1 MSTTSRTETPNSI
14 RANLRQGTSLCS
26 MILALAAATAA
37 QSAQAQAVAS
47 VPGNAANTSADA
59 AAATK
64 VEAAAAAPDA
74 NTGEIL
80 VTGSR
85 ISQRGYTAPTPVTVV
100 DAVTLAKSAPTNIPD
115 ALNKLPQLANS
126 RSNNQSPVLVANQ
139 PQGGN
144 YLNLRGI
151 GINRVLVLL
160 DGQRLAP
167 TTFEGAVDTNILPQ
181 LLVKQVDIVTA
192 GASASYGSDAVTGV
206 VNFILD
212 KKFTGLKA
220 VANAGISGRG
230 DDAFQRFSLAAGTSL
245 LDDKLHL
252 EGSVE
257 YYRSAGIDA
266 SGKLERGVDRAPMAV
281 GTVGLPG
288 AAGSA
293 TNPYTTIFNA
303 RFAAQSFGSVIN
315 TGPLA
320 GNQFLPGGALAPFNA
335 GTKTGTSGINVSGD
349 GAYHDQMWLTPR
361 VTNRQA
367 FGRIGYDFSPS
378 VSGYVQANYA
388 NSNFSQ
394 VNPTQSVNAI
404 TIYSDNAF
412 LQQSLTAAQRAQLG
426 ATPSFS
432 IGRRLDEDGGLKVH
446 GRTTNFTTGAGL
458 EGKFGGDWKWNVN
471 YTHSYSR
478 LTIQQDNQI
487 QVPRFAAAVD
497 AVRDSAGNIVC
508 RVTSTNPGL
517 YPGCVPINLFGVGSP
532 SAAALRYVL
541 QPSSFTVKN
550 TLDDVNGSI
559 AGSPFSTWAGPVSVV
574 VGGEYRKA
582 TLKQTS
588 TADPAL
594 PVDFTGLRSPIAN
607 RLFNSQQVGVGAG
620 SNNVKE
626 AFGEVA
632 IPLLKNLP
640 FAEKFDLNGAVR
652 YTDYSTSGGVTT
664 WKGGFNYV
672 PTKGI
677 RFRGTISRDI
687 RAPTLYELFAGTQ
700 IARQTF
706 TDRQTNSTNEL
717 IVISGGNSKLKPEI
731 AKTKTVGIVL
741 QPSFL
746 PGFSASVDAWEI
758 KIKGGVGAVDATT
771 VLNQCF
777 ANAASPFCSQI
788 VRPISATD
796 TSAANFP
803 SQINAFNINLAN
815 ELYRGIDV
823 DVSQRLNIAADTR
836 LDLRLLASYVPKR
849 DISTLPTVPTQ
860 HQAGGI
866 SVNGPYGYPKLSGT
880 VQADL
885 SHGPFNLF
893 VAERLVGAM
902 DRNWNP
908 LQVFVQ
914 YHYGPV
920 YYTDLT
926 VSVDLGALGGRDT
939 DGKSN
944 ATLFFNVNNLFN
956 RKPPLVADTSS
967 PGLNFPSAMAAYDV
981 VGRFMSAGVRLR
993 F

>member
-1 MSTTSRTETPNSI
+1 MFCNSK
-14 RANLRQGTSLCS
+14 AYFLGT
-26 MILALAAATAA
+26 AAAVMLLPFTVQGQVVPDQAGDSQSSAA
-37 QSAQAQAVAS
+37 PKSE
-47 VPGNAANTSADA
+47 AAP
-59 AAATK
+59 
-64 VEAAAAAPDA
+64 VEAD
-74 NTGEIL
+74 I
-80 VTGSR
+80 VITGSR

-100 DAVTLAKSAPTNIPD
+100 DADTLAKSASTNIPD

-126 RSNNQSPVLVANQ
+126 RSNNQSPVIVANA

-181 LLVKQVDIVTA
+181 LLVKRVDVVTA
-192 GASASYGSDAVTGV
+192 GASASYGSDAVSGV
-206 VNFILD
+206 VNFVLD
-212 KKFTGLKA
+212 KKFTGIKA
-220 VANAGISGRG
+220 IATAGISDQG
-230 DDAFQRFSLAAGTSL
+230 DDAFQRVGLAAGTSL
-245 LDDKLHL
+245 MDDKLHL

-257 YYRSAGIDA
+257 FYRSAGIDA
-266 SGKLERGVDRAPMAV
+266 NGKLERGTDRAPMAV
-281 GTVGLPG
+281 GTFGVPG

-293 TNPYTTIFNA
+293 SNPYTTVFNA
-303 RFAAQSFGSVIN
+303 RFTAQSFGGVIN

-320 GNQFLPGGALAPFNA
+320 GNQFLPGGALVPFNA
-335 GTKTGTSGINVSGD
+335 GTPTGTSGINVGGD
-349 GAYHDQMWLTPR
+349 GAYHNQMSLTPR
-361 VTNRQA
+361 VTNRQGY
-367 FGRIGYDFSPS
+367 GRIGYDFSPS
-378 VSGYVQANYA
+378 VSGYVFANYA
-388 NSNFSQ
+388 YSDFDQ
-394 VNPTQSVNAI
+394 INPTQSVNAI

-426 ATPSFS
+426 TTPSFS
-432 IGRRLDEDGGLKVH
+432 IGRRLNEDGGLKVH
-446 GRTTNFTTGAGL
+446 GATKNFTTGAGL
-458 EGKFGGDWKWNVN
+458 EGTFGGDWKWNVG
-471 YTHSYSR
+471 YAHSYSR

-497 AVRDSAGNIVC
+497 AVRDGSGNIVC
-508 RVTSTNPGL
+508 RVTLTNPGL

-541 QPSSFTVKN
+541 QPSSFTVTN

-559 AGSPFSTWAGPVSVV
+559 AGSPFSTGAGPVNVV

-582 TLKQTS
+582 TLNQTS

-632 IPLLKNLP
+632 IPLLKGLP

-672 PTKGI
+672 PTNGI

-687 RAPTLYELFAGTQ
+687 RAPTLYELFAGAQ
-700 IARQTF
+700 INRQTF
-706 TDRQTNSTNEL
+706 TDRQTNTTNEL
-717 IVISGGNSKLKPEI
+717 IVVSGGNRNLKPEV
-731 AKTKTVGIVL
+731 ANTKTVGIVL
-741 QPSFL
+741 TPSFL
-746 PGFSASVDAWEI
+746 PGFSASIDAWEI
-758 KIKGGVGAVDATT
+758 KIKGGVSAVDANT

-803 SQINAFNINLAN
+803 SQVNQLSINLAS
-815 ELYRGIDV
+815 ELYRGIDF
-823 DVSQRLNIAADTR
+823 DVSQRINISAETK

-849 DISTLPTVPTQ
+849 AISTLASVPTQ
-860 HQAGGI
+860 EQAGGLW
-866 SVNGPYGYPKLSGT
+866 VNGPYGYPKLSGT
-880 VQADL
+880 FQVNL

-893 VAERLVGAM
+893 VAERFVGAM

-908 LQVFVQ
+908 LQV
-914 YHYGPV
+914 YTEHHYGPV

-926 VSVDLGALGGRDT
+926 ASVDLGALGGRNRN
-939 DGKSN
+939 GESN
-944 ATLFFNVNNLFN
+944 ASLFVNVNNLFN
-956 RKPPLVADTSS
+956 RKPPVVADVSS
-967 PGLNFPSAMAAYDV
+967 PGLYFPTASAVYDV

>member
-1 MSTTSRTETPNSI
+1 MLCKSK
-14 RANLRQGTSLCS
+14 AYLFGTAAVVLLPFSAHAGVVPVGS
-26 MILALAAATAA
+26 SAPPAEAAAQTP
-37 QSAQAQAVAS
+37 S
-47 VPGNAANTSADA
+47 
-59 AAATK
+59 
-64 VEAAAAAPDA
+64 AAAAADA
-74 NTGEIL
+74 TQVDGQAATDSQANESRSGDIV

-100 DAVTLAKSAPTNIPD
+100 DAGTLANAATTNIPD

-126 RSNNQSPVLVANQ
+126 RSNTQSPVLVANA
-139 PQGGN
+139 PLGGN

-181 LLVKQVDIVTA
+181 LLVRQVDIVTA

-212 KKFTGLKA
+212 KRFTGLKA
-220 VANAGISGRG
+220 NASAGISDRG
-230 DDAFQRFSLAAGTSL
+230 DGPFQRLGLAAGTSL
-245 LDDKLHL
+245 LDDKLHI

-257 YYRSAGIDA
+257 YFRNGGINA
-266 SGKLERGVDRAPMAV
+266 SGKNERAGNTPMAV
-281 GTVGLPG
+281 GTLGLAG

-293 TNPYTTIFNA
+293 TNPYVNVFNA
-303 RFAAQSFGSVIN
+303 RFATQAFGSVIN

-320 GNQFLPGGALAPFNA
+320 GNAFLPGGALAPFNA
-335 GTKTGTSGINVSGD
+335 GTRTGTGNINVGGD
-349 GAYHDQMWLTPR
+349 GAYHNQMWLTPR

-367 FGRIGYDFSPS
+367 FGRVGYDFSDS
-378 VSGYVQANYA
+378 VSGYVLANYA
-388 NSNFSQ
+388 YSDFNQ

-426 ATPSFS
+426 TTPSFS
-432 IGRRLDEDGGLKVH
+432 IGRRLNEDGGLKVH
-446 GRTTNFTTGAGL
+446 GATKNFTTGAGL
-458 EGKFGGDWKWNVN
+458 DGRFGGDWRWRVD
-471 YTHSYSR
+471 YVHSYSR
-478 LTIQQDNQI
+478 LTVQQDNQI

-497 AVRDSAGNIVC
+497 AVRDSSGNIVC
-508 RVTSTNPGL
+508 RVTLTNPGL
-517 YPGCVPINLFGVGSP
+517 YPGCVPINLFGAGSP

-541 QPSSFTVKN
+541 QPSSFTVEN

-559 AGSPFSTWAGPVSVV
+559 SGSPFSTWAGPVSIVI
-574 VGGEYRKA
+574 GGEYRKA
-582 TLKQTS
+582 KFNQTS
-588 TADPAL
+588 TADPAI

-632 IPLLKNLP
+632 IPLLKDLP

-652 YTDYSTSGGVTT
+652 YTDYSTSGGVAT
-664 WKGGFNYV
+664 WKGGFNYI
-672 PTKGI
+672 PTPGV

-700 IARQTF
+700 ISRQTF
-706 TDRQTNSTNEL
+706 TDRQTNTTNEL
-717 IVISGGNSKLKPEI
+717 ITIGGGNPNLKPEI
-731 AKTKTVGIVL
+731 GITKTVGIVL
-741 QPSFL
+741 TPSFL
-746 PGFSASVDAWEI
+746 PGFSASIDAWEI
-758 KIKGGVGAVDATT
+758 KIKGGVGTVDPNTILT
-771 VLNQCF
+771 QCF

-788 VRPISATD
+788 IRPISPTD

-803 SQINAFNINLAN
+803 SQVNAFNINLAN
-815 ELYRGIDV
+815 ERYRGIDF
-823 DVSQRLNIAADTR
+823 DVSQRLMIASDTR
-836 LDLRLLASYVPKR
+836 LDLRLLASYVPTR
-849 DISTLPTVPTQ
+849 DIATIPTAPIQ
-860 HQAGGI
+860 HQAGGVG
-866 SVNGPYGYPKLSGT
+866 VNGPNGFPKLSGT
-880 VQADL
+880 LQANL
-885 SHGPFNLF
+885 NSGPFNLF
-893 VAERLVGAM
+893 VAERMVGAM

-914 YHYGPV
+914 HHYGSV
-920 YYTDLT
+920 FYTDMT
-926 VSVDLGALGGRDT
+926 ASVDLGAFAGRDT

-956 RKPPLVADTSS
+956 RKAPLVADTSS
-967 PGLNFPSAMAAYDV
+967 PGLNFPSAQAVYDV
-981 VGRFMSAGVRLR
+981 VGRYMSAGVRLN

>member
-1 MSTTSRTETPNSI
+1 MF
-14 RANLRQGTSLCS
+14 RQSKAYLLGT
-26 MILALAAATAA
+26 TAA
-37 QSAQAQAVAS
+37 LMVLPVAAQAQAASPQDSSAQPANVADQS
-47 VPGNAANTSADA
+47 DPQPSSQPADGQA
-59 AAATK
+59 
-64 VEAAAAAPDA
+64 
-74 NTGEIL
+74 GGSEIV

-85 ISQRGYTAPTPVTVV
+85 IAQRGYTAPTPVTVV
-100 DAVTLAKSAPTNIPD
+100 ESGTLAKASPTNIPD

-212 KKFTGLKA
+212 KKFTGIKA
-220 VANAGISGRG
+220 MATAGITGRG
-230 DDAFQRFSLAAGTSL
+230 DDAFQRVGLAAGTSL

-266 SGKLERGVDRAPMAV
+266 AGKLERGADRTPLAV

-293 TNPYTTIFNA
+293 TNPYTTVYNT
-303 RFAAQSFGSVIN
+303 RFPAQTFGSVIN

-320 GNQFLPGGALAPFNA
+320 GNQFLPGGALAPLNA
-335 GTKTGTSGINVSGD
+335 GTKTGTSGINIGGD

-367 FGRIGYDFSPS
+367 FGRAGYDFSPS

-388 NSNFSQ
+388 YSDFNQ

-446 GRTTNFTTGAGL
+446 GGTKNFTTGAGL

-497 AVRDSAGNIVC
+497 AVRDGSGNIVC
-508 RVTSTNPGL
+508 RVTLTNPGL

-574 VGGEYRKA
+574 IGGEYRKA
-582 TLKQTS
+582 TLNQTS

-594 PVDFTGLRSPIAN
+594 PVDFTGVRSPIAN

-632 IPLLKNLP
+632 IPLLKDLP

-672 PTKGI
+672 PIKGI

-706 TDRQTNSTNEL
+706 TDRQTNTTNEL
-717 IVISGGNSKLKPEI
+717 IVVSGGNSNLKPEI
-731 AKTKTVGIVL
+731 AKTKTIGIIL
-741 QPSFL
+741 TPSFL
-746 PGFSASVDAWEI
+746 PGFSASIDAWEI

-803 SQINAFNINLAN
+803 SQVNAFNINLAN
-815 ELYRGIDV
+815 ELYRGIDI
-823 DVSQRLNIAADTR
+823 DVSQRIKIGADTR

-849 DISTLPTVPTQ
+849 NISTLPTVPTQ
-860 HQAGGI
+860 QQAGGI

-880 VQADL
+880 LQADL

-914 YHYGPV
+914 HHYGPV

-926 VSVDLGALGGRDT
+926 ASVDLGALGGRNT

-944 ATLFFNVNNLFN
+944 ATLFFNVNNLFD

-967 PGLNFPSAMAAYDV
+967 PGLNFPTANAVYDV
-981 VGRFMSAGVRLR
+981 VGRFMSAGVRMR

>member
-1 MSTTSRTETPNSI
+1 MFCKSKAYLLGSAAVMLLPLSAHAQAVSPQDATPQTSASSAQATVHSPSDTTATE
-14 RANLRQGTSLCS
+14 
-26 MILALAAATAA
+26 AA
-37 QSAQAQAVAS
+37 QSGAQDATNAE
-47 VPGNAANTSADA
+47 GNG
-59 AAATK
+59 
-64 VEAAAAAPDA
+64 APQGD
-74 NTGEIL
+74 IV

-100 DAVTLAKSAPTNIPD
+100 DAGTLANSAPTNIPD

-126 RSNNQSPVLVANQ
+126 RSNNQSPVLVANA
-139 PQGGN
+139 PVGGN

-212 KKFTGLKA
+212 KKFVGLKA
-220 VANAGISGRG
+220 NATAGISERG
-230 DDAFQRFSLAAGTSL
+230 DGAFQRLGLAAGTSL

-257 YYRSAGIDA
+257 YYRNAGIDA
-266 SGKLERGVDRAPMAV
+266 NGRNQRFPNIPLAV
-281 GTVGLPG
+281 GTLG
-288 AAGSA
+288 ATGSAGSA
-293 TNPYTTIFNA
+293 TNPYVTLNNA
-303 RFAAQSFGSVIN
+303 RFPAQTFGSVIN

-320 GNQFLPGGALAPFNA
+320 GNQFLPGGALGAFNP
-335 GTKTGTSGINVSGD
+335 GTRTGTGGINIGGD
-349 GAYHDQMWLTPR
+349 GAYHNQIWLTPR

-367 FGRIGYDFSPS
+367 FGRIGYDFSDS
-378 VSGYVQANYA
+378 VRGYVLANYSYSDF
-388 NSNFSQ
+388 NQ

-426 ATPSFS
+426 NTSSFS
-432 IGRRLDEDGGLKVH
+432 IGRRLNEDGGLKVH
-446 GRTTNFTTGAGL
+446 GATKNFTTGAGL
-458 EGKFGGDWKWNVN
+458 DGDFGGDWKWNVN
-471 YTHSYSR
+471 YVHSYSR

-497 AVRDSAGNIVC
+497 AVRDSSGNIVC
-508 RVTSTNPGL
+508 RVTLTNPGL
-517 YPGCVPINLFGVGSP
+517 YPGCVPINLFGTGSP
-532 SAAALRYVL
+532 SQQALRYVL
-541 QPSSFTVKN
+541 QPSSFTVEN
-550 TLDDVNGSI
+550 TLDDINGAIS
-559 AGSPFSTWAGPVSVV
+559 GSPFSTWAGPVNVV
-574 VGGEYRKA
+574 VGGEYRRA
-582 TLKQTS
+582 TFTQTS

-607 RLFNSQQVGVGAG
+607 RLFNSQQVGTGAG
-620 SNNVKE
+620 KNNVKE
-626 AFGEVA
+626 AFGEIA
-632 IPLLKNLP
+632 IPLLKDMP
-640 FAEKFDLNGAVR
+640 FAQKFDLNGAVR
-652 YTDYSTSGGVTT
+652 YTDYSTSGGVAT

-672 PTKGI
+672 PTQGV

-700 IARQTF
+700 LSRQTF
-706 TDRQTNSTNEL
+706 SDRQTNSTDEL
-717 IVISGGNSKLKPEI
+717 IIVSGGNRALKPEI
-731 AKTKTVGIVL
+731 GITKTVGIIL
-741 QPSFL
+741 TPSFL
-746 PGFSASVDAWEI
+746 PGFSASLDAWEI
-758 KIKGGVGAVDATT
+758 KIKGGVAAVDALT

-788 VRPISATD
+788 IRPISATD

-803 SQINAFNINLAN
+803 SQVNAFNINLAN
-815 ELYRGIDV
+815 ERYRGIDL
-823 DVSQRLNIAADTR
+823 DVSQRLTIAADTR
-836 LDLRLLASYVPKR
+836 LDLRLLASYVPTR
-849 DISTLPTVPTQ
+849 DVSTIPGVATQ

-866 SVNGPYGYPKLSGT
+866 QVNNTAAYPKLSGSFQ
-880 VQADL
+880 VNVNN
-885 SHGPFNLF
+885 GPFNLF
-893 VAERLVGAM
+893 VQERLVGAM

-908 LQVFVQ
+908 LQTFVQ
-914 YHYGPV
+914 HRYGPV

-926 VSVDLGALGGRDT
+926 ASVDLGALGGRDNG
-939 DGKSN
+939 GKSN

-956 RKPPLVADTSS
+956 RTPPVVADTSS
-967 PGLNFPSAMAAYDV
+967 PGLNVPTSQSAYDV
-981 VGRFMSAGVRLR
+981 IGRYMSAGVRLN

>member
-1 MSTTSRTETPNSI
+1 MFCKSKAYLLGSV
-14 RANLRQGTSLCS
+14 
-26 MILALAAATAA
+26 AAMLLPL
-37 QSAQAQAVAS
+37 SAHAQAVSSQGSNVQSPATAPTPS
-47 VPGNAANTSADA
+47 EVPAVDA
-59 AAATK
+59 AQADGQATADT
-64 VEAAAAAPDA
+64 EAGDA
-74 NTGEIL
+74 QGRDIV

-100 DAVTLAKSAPTNIPD
+100 DAVALSNSAPTNIPD

-126 RSNNQSPVLVANQ
+126 RSNNQSPVLVANA

-151 GINRVLVLL
+151 GINRSLVLL

-181 LLVKQVDIVTA
+181 LLVRQVDIVTA

-220 VANAGISGRG
+220 NATAGISDRG
-230 DDAFQRFSLAAGTSL
+230 DGAFQRLGLAAGTSL
-245 LDDKLHL
+245 LDDRLHL

-266 SGKLERGVDRAPMAV
+266 HGKNERAGNTPLAV
-281 GTVGLPG
+281 GTLGLSG

-293 TNPYTTIFNA
+293 TNPYVTVFNA
-303 RFAAQSFGSVIN
+303 RFPAQTFGSVIN

-320 GNQFLPGGALAPFNA
+320 GNQFLPGGTLAPLNA
-335 GTKTGTSGINVSGD
+335 GTRTGTGGINVGGD
-349 GAYHDQMWLTPR
+349 GAYHNQMWLTPR

-367 FGRIGYDFSPS
+367 FGRVGYDFSDS
-378 VSGYVQANYA
+378 VSGYVLANYA
-388 NSNFSQ
+388 YSDFNQ
-394 VNPTQSVNAI
+394 INPTQSVNAI

-426 ATPSFS
+426 TTQSFS
-432 IGRRLDEDGGLKVH
+432 IGRRLNEDGGLKVH
-446 GRTTNFTTGAGL
+446 GATKNFTTGAGL
-458 EGKFGGDWKWNVN
+458 EGRFGGDWTWNLN
-471 YTHSYSR
+471 YVHSYSR

-497 AVRDSAGNIVC
+497 AVRDNSGNIVC
-508 RVTSTNPGL
+508 RVTITNPGL
-517 YPGCVPINLFGVGSP
+517 YPGCVPINLFGAGSP
-532 SAAALRYVL
+532 SEAALRYVL
-541 QPSSFTVKN
+541 QPSSFTVEN
-550 TLDDVNGSI
+550 TLDDVNGAIS
-559 AGSPFSTWAGPVSVV
+559 GSPFSTWAGPVNVV

-588 TADPAL
+588 TANPAI

-620 SNNVKE
+620 SNTVKE
-626 AFGEVA
+626 AFGEIAV
-632 IPLLKNLP
+632 PLLKDLS
-640 FAEKFDLNGAVR
+640 FAQKFDLNGAVR

-664 WKGGFNYV
+664 WKGGFNYI
-672 PTKGI
+672 PTQGI

-700 IARQTF
+700 ISRQTF
-706 TDRQTNSTNEL
+706 TDRQTNTTNEL
-717 IVISGGNSKLKPEI
+717 ITISGGNPNLKPEI
-731 AKTKTVGIVL
+731 GITKTVGIVL
-741 QPSFL
+741 TPSFL
-746 PGFSASVDAWEI
+746 PGFSASIDAWEI
-758 KIKGGVGAVDATT
+758 KIKGGVGQVDAGT

-788 VRPISATD
+788 IRPISATD

-815 ELYRGIDV
+815 ERYRGIDL
-823 DVSQRLNIAADTR
+823 DVSQRLTIASDTR
-836 LDLRLLASYVPKR
+836 LDLRLLASYVPTR

-880 VQADL
+880 FQVNVNN
-885 SHGPFNLF
+885 GPFNLF

-908 LQVFVQ
+908 LQVFTQ
-914 YHYGPV
+914 HRYGPV

-926 VSVDLGALGGRDT
+926 ASVDLGAFAGRDA

-944 ATLFFNVNNLFN
+944 ATLFFNVNNLFD

-967 PGLNFPSAMAAYDV
+967 PGLNFPSAQAVYDV
-981 VGRFMSAGVRLR
+981 VGRFMSAGVRLN

>member
-64 VEAAAAAPDA
+64 VDAAAAAPDA

-394 VNPTQSVNAI
+394 INPTQSVNAI